1 MTRDPLARPSPARA
15 RQMLREADA
24 TADAAAQWRPAG
36 WAVAVVSLTGAV
48 TAALAV
54 TGAWRLMLAAWAL
67 TLALGAVLW
76 SRLAR
81 PGLRQDPWADP
92 LAQGL
97 GHWLRVLASGLLPV
111 GVIVARDA
119 LPASWLPAAAAV
131 IAPAAGAL
139 CAWTLLAAAR
149 PRA

>member
-1 MTRDPLARPSPARA
+1 MSGGPARA
-15 RQMLREADA
+15 EGVGGRGRSSSASCCGPA
-24 TADAAAQWRPAG
+24 T
-36 WAVAVVSLTGAV
+36 
-48 TAALAV
+48 
-54 TGAWRLMLAAWAL
+54 
-67 TLALGAVLW
+67 
-76 SRLAR
+76 R

-92 LAQGL
+92 LAQPRS
-97 GHWLRVLASGLLPV
+97 HWVRVLAAGALSLV
-111 GVIVARDA
+111 VIAAREA